1 MFNQCFH
8 TSINGVPACANQQ
21 LLTNITRNE
30 WGFKGYIVS
39 DAGAVSNIISYHKY
53 VKTPEE
59 AAAASI
65 KAGCNLELHLDD
77 IIYDST
83 LSAMKAGLLTEKQIR
98 DNVRPLM
105 YTRMRL
111 GEFDPEEMNPY
122 NAVNMSYVQSVAH
135 RALALQAAMKTFV
148 LLKNDRDLLP
158 LKQVYNKLAVSF
170 GCILFHFL
178 SLTGYKF
185 PHSLIFHIHRPT
197 HLPPGFLIYFTNFSY
212 FSFSND

>member
-135 RALALQAAMKTFV
+135 RELALQAAMKTFV

-158 LKQVYNKLAVSF
+158 LKQVYNKLAVS
-170 GCILFHFL
+170 IM
-178 SLTGYKF
+178 
-185 PHSLIFHIHRPT
+185 
-197 HLPPGFLIYFTNFSY
+197 
-212 FSFSND
+212 